1 MIVINMLTMF
11 CKSFKSYAFKNLYL
25 LRKYQK
31 IQMRLFSNNYK
42 VFSVILL
49 KNKLI
54 NVNYW
59 KNKLKLKRSYFQYS
73 IYE

>member
-1 MIVINMLTMF
+1 MLTMF

-42 VFSVILL
+42 VFF
-49 KNKLI
+49 
-54 NVNYW
+54 
-59 KNKLKLKRSYFQYS
+59 SYF
-73 IYE
+73 IKK

>member
-1 MIVINMLTMF
+1 MIVINILTMF

-54 NVNYW
+54 NVNY
-59 KNKLKLKRSYFQYS
+59 
-73 IYE
+73 